1 MRHTRVARARRA
13 HAWPRE
19 VVAPTPP
26 KQQPVWLFDLD
37 NTLHHASHAIFPQIN
52 RLMTAYVA
60 RVLGTDDATAS
71 QVRVD
76 YWRRYEK

>member
-60 RVLGTDDATAS
+60 RVLGTAGSFSSRPSHCPA
-71 QVRVD
+71 
-76 YWRRYEK
+76 